1 MSWTRLSDFTFMQ
14 WRRKWQPTPVF
25 LPGDSQGW
33 GAWWVAIYGVT
44 QNWTWLKRLSSSSR
58 VPIKSEYCLES
69 IFIHLILLCPWR
81 GFSGWNIMMSLLLYA
96 WGHSKIVELAQGHPV
111 TDLVSSWI
119 QSFVSECLL
128 ILLDHNYFWTWG
140 PEFHQ

>member
-1 MSWTRLSDFTFMQ
+1 MSWTRLSDFTFIQ

>member
-25 LPGDSQGW
+25 LPGVSQGW

-69 IFIHLILLCPWR
+69 IFIHLSLLCPWR

>member
-1 MSWTRLSDFTFMQ
+1 MSWTRMSDFTFMQ
-14 WRRKWQPTPVF
+14 WRSKWQPTPVF
-25 LPGDSQGW
+25 LPGDSQGR

-44 QNWTWLKRLSSSSR
+44 QNWTLLKRLSSSSR

-111 TDLVSSWI
+111 TDLVSNWI